1 MDWFGDSI
9 RLWNSAY
16 NCTLNDPMEY
26 LAKDGL
32 KRISARIKYEM
43 NRRILKRLL
52 GRADLPVGPIAT
64 ERTAEIPLAVH
75 FLERCIKDE
84 PVLELGC
91 VLPYYISIPKN
102 HVVYDLL
109 DRHPANTP
117 KDLRDLTDEDY
128 QTNILSVS
136 TIEHINMDDLGIKQ
150 NAITAMDV
158 LSRIRTNAKKY
169 FVTFPLGYNA
179 KLDQYV
185 FASIPEEM
193 FVTRR
198 EDDQNDWKI
207 IGKTDLSD
215 AQKKY
220 GGYCG
225 ANTFCVIS
233 NGYGP
238 LGATK

>member
-1 MDWFGDSI
+1 MH
-9 RLWNSAY
+9 LQ
-16 NCTLNDPMEY
+16 
-26 LAKDGL
+26 DGAGEHVRDRPL
-32 KRISARIKYEM
+32 DRTHYRVGLARI
-43 NRRILKRLL
+43 
-52 GRADLPVGPIAT
+52 GAGADDAPGP
-64 ERTAEIPLAVH
+64 H
-75 FLERCIKDE
+75 
-84 PVLELGC
+84 
-91 VLPYYISIPKN
+91 
-102 HVVYDLL
+102 DLL

-185 FASIPEEM
+185 FASIPEAL